1 MAGQKN
7 EEYTDKV
14 VWGFLCMW
22 EGGCICLGG
31 FFLGGGE
38 IVVICFVVF
47 CFVFHWIVGEINI
60 IA

>member
-14 VWGFLCMW
+14 VWVFLCMW

-31 FFLGGGE
+31 FFGGAR

-47 CFVFHWIVGEINI
+47 CFVFYWIVGEINI